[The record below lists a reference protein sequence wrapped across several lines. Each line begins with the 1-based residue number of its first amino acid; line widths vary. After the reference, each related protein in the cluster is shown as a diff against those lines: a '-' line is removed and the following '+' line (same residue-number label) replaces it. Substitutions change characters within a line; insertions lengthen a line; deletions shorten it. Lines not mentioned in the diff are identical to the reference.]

1 MRTRR
6 GFGGRAGHFKPSKCG
21 RRFRHTTSD
30 LSSAFASFRSRVS
43 NPSVNQSYTGAS
55 SSRACRTLPWSRQK
69 RARPDQA
76 RLEANSVAAMV
87 AHSVARS
94 RLPADGVPADT
105 NNRHCRDH
113 PQRGAGERE
122 PMRSQSLRRWRQS
135 GALHSNRLCLPTK
148 SATNAGTSPS
158 GGFLLAR
165 LCLKSDGVMIGFW
178 TCKPRLSVDR
188 SRARRAHHLVL

>member
-43 NPSVNQSYTGAS
+43 NPSVNQSYTGAP
-55 SSRACRTLPWSRQK
+55 SSRACRTFPWSRQK

-113 PQRGAGERE
+113 
-122 PMRSQSLRRWRQS
+122 L
-135 GALHSNRLCLPTK
+135 
-148 SATNAGTSPS
+148 NAVQVSVNPCAVRAFAVGDNLVRCIPIVFACPPKAPLTQAQ
-158 GGFLLAR
+158 AR
-165 LCLKSDGVMIGFW
+165 LEASF
-178 TCKPRLSVDR
+178 
-188 SRARRAHHLVL
+188 SRDYA